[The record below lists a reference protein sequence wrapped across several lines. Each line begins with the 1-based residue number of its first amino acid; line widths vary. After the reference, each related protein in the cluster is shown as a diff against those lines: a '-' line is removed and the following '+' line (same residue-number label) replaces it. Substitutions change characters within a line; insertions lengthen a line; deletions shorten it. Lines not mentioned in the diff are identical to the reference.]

1 MQTLVSVIIPV
12 YNLAEHLTRSLVSV
26 ASQTYTNLQVILV
39 DDGSSDESRLRM
51 DAFARVDRRFT
62 VLAHHGNLGVSSARN
77 TGLAVARG
85 KYVAFVDGDDWLE
98 PDYIAHFVRD
108 MDEGAYDL
116 VVNPYIV
123 EKTEPKKPTD
133 KRRTSRQMT
142 RRQFLDG
149 VRSPLGQVRG
159 YLWNKMYRMDIIR
172 RHHLRFDPEICMME
186 DELFTVQYAVYADTF
201 YFGGNADYHYCVN
214 PNSATHAE
222 SPVKLL
228 PQQIVSLH
236 RVNRVIATI
245 SRGRSFPEKETEA

>member
-51 DAFARVDRRFT
+51 DAFARADRRFT
-62 VLAHHGNLGVSSARN
+62 VLAHQGNRGVSSARN
-77 TGLAVARG
+77 TGLAIARG

-98 PDYIAHFVRD
+98 PDYIAHFVQD
-108 MDEGAYDL
+108 MDQGEYDL
-116 VVNPYIV
+116 VVNPYII
-123 EKTEPKKPTD
+123 EKTAAKEPAD
-133 KRRTSRQMT
+133 RHLMSRPLT

-149 VRSPLGQVRG
+149 VRSPLGLVRG
-159 YLWNKMYRMDIIR
+159 YLWNKMYRLDIIR
-172 RHHLRFDPEICMME
+172 RHHLRFDPDISMME

-201 YFGGNADYHYCVN
+201 YYGGNADYHYCIN
-214 PNSATHAE
+214 PNSATHGE

-245 SRGRSFPEKETEA
+245 GRDRSFPEKETEA